1 MEKDLE
7 NIACDLVVIGSGMAG
22 MAASLFAARR
32 LIDTVQVGH
41 IGEINF
47 ASGLLDVLGV
57 HPVST
62 GSVLENP
69 WEGIARLVED
79 EPRHPYARA
88 GISHTRKA
96 LAAFTAFM
104 EEAGYPY
111 VGGLEGNLEAITPVG
126 TTKPTYAVPHT
137 MSNGVSALSDSR
149 PCLIVDFMGLKG
161 FSARQI
167 ASCLAGRWKKL
178 RTVRLSFPGLSGE
191 LHTERLAHALE
202 TADIRQKL
210 ASQTK
215 PHLKDAEA
223 VGFPAVLGIHKTV
236 QVLAEL
242 QEALSVPVFEIP
254 TMLPAVTG
262 LRLRETFER
271 HLPAMGIR
279 TFYQKSVLHAGR
291 LPDGRWELD
300 VGGDEAEI
308 RVHSRAVILA
318 SGRFMGKG
326 LHADRAGIRETIF
339 NLPVSQP
346 PNRAFWHHKDLL
358 DRQGHPINRAGLD
371 VDDRF
376 RPLNGHEQP
385 FSDNLFAA
393 GSILAHQDWMRQ
405 KCGSGLAI
413 STAYSAVEA
422 CKVFLG

>member
-1 MEKDLE
+1 MEKDLK
-7 NIACDLVVIGSGMAG
+7 NITCDLVVIVSGMAG

-32 LIDTVQVGH
+32 CMDTVQVGH

-47 ASGLLDVLGV
+47 ASGLLDLLGV
-57 HPVST
+57 HPVFP
-62 GSVLENP
+62 GRVLENP
-69 WEGIARLVED
+69 WEGIARLMED

-88 GISHTRKA
+88 GISQTREA

-104 EEAGYPY
+104 EAAGYPY
-111 VGGLEGNLEAITPVG
+111 VCRPDGNLEAITPVG

-137 MSNGVSALSDSR
+137 MSNGVSALCDGR
-149 PCLIVDFMGLKG
+149 PCLLVDFMGLKG

-191 LHTERLAHALE
+191 LHTERMARALE
-202 TADIRQKL
+202 MADIRQEL
-210 ASQTK
+210 ISQTK
-215 PHLKDAEA
+215 PYLKDAEA
-223 VGFPAVLGIHKTV
+223 VGFPAVLGIHDTV
-236 QVLAEL
+236 QILAEL
-242 QEALSVPVFEIP
+242 QGSLSVPVFEIP

-279 TFYQKSVLHAGR
+279 TFYQKSILHAGR
-291 LPDGRWELD
+291 LPDGRWELE
-300 VGGDEAEI
+300 VGGDVPEI

-326 LHADRAGIRETIF
+326 LHADRGGVRETVF

-358 DRQGHPINRAGLD
+358 DRHGHPINRAGLD

-376 RPLNGHEQP
+376 RPLDRQGQP

-413 STAYSAVEA
+413 ATAYGAVEA
-422 CKVFLG
+422 CKMFLG

>member
-7 NIACDLVVIGSGMAG
+7 NITCDLVVIGSGMAG

-32 LIDTVQVGH
+32 RMDAVQVGH

-62 GSVLENP
+62 GRVLEYP
-69 WEGIARLVED
+69 WEGIARLIED

-88 GISHTRKA
+88 GVSQTRKA
-96 LAAFTAFM
+96 LAAFIAFT
-104 EEAGYPY
+104 EEAGCAY
-111 VGGLEGNLEAITPVG
+111 VCGRDRNLEAITPVG
-126 TTKPTYAVPHT
+126 VTKPTYAVPHT
-137 MSNGVSALSDSR
+137 MINGILALSGSK
-149 PCLIVDFMGLKG
+149 PCLLVDFMGLKG

-191 LHTERLAHALE
+191 LHTERMARALE
-202 TADIRQKL
+202 IPDIRQEL
-210 ASQTK
+210 AAQTK
-215 PHLKDAEA
+215 PYLKDAEA
-223 VGFPAVLGIHKTV
+223 VGFPAVLGIQDTV

-242 QEALSVPVFEIP
+242 QGALSVPVFEIP

-271 HLPAMGIR
+271 RLPAMGVR
-279 TFYQKSVLHAGR
+279 TLYQKSVLHAGR
-291 LPDGRWELD
+291 LQDGRWELE
-300 VGGDEAEI
+300 VGGDAPEI

-326 LHADRAGIRETIF
+326 LHADRSGVRETIF

-346 PNRAFWHHKDLL
+346 PNRTFWHHKDLL
-358 DRQGHPINRAGLD
+358 DPHGHPINRAGLD
-371 VDDRF
+371 IDDRF
-376 RPLNGHEQP
+376 RPLDGREQP

-413 STAYSAVEA
+413 ATAYGAVEA
-422 CKVFLG
+422 CKMFLG

>member
-7 NIACDLVVIGSGMAG
+7 NITCDLVVIGSGMAG
-22 MAASLFAARR
+22 MAASLFAARCR
-32 LIDTVQVGH
+32 MDTIQVGH

-47 ASGLLDVLGV
+47 ASGMLDVLGV
-57 HPVST
+57 HPFS
-62 GSVLENP
+62 SNRVLEDP
-69 WEGIARLVED
+69 WEGIARLMED

-88 GISHTRKA
+88 GIARAREA
-96 LAAFTAFM
+96 LAVFTAFM

-111 VGGLEGNLEAITPVG
+111 VCMPDANLEAITPVG

-137 MSNGVSALSDSR
+137 MSNGISALSDGK
-149 PCLIVDFMGLKG
+149 PCLLVDFMGLKG

-178 RTVRLSFPGLSGE
+178 RTVRLCFPGLSGE
-191 LHTERLAHALE
+191 LHTERMARALE
-202 TADIRQKL
+202 IADIRQKL
-210 ASQTK
+210 AYQTK
-215 PHLKDAEA
+215 TYMEDAES
-223 VGFPAVLGIHKTV
+223 VGFPAVLGIRKSV
-236 QVLAEL
+236 QVLADL
-242 QEALSVPVFEIP
+242 QRDLSVPVFEIP

-279 TFYQKSVLHAGR
+279 TFYQKRVVHAGR
-291 LPDGRWELD
+291 LLDGRWELE
-300 VGGDEAEI
+300 VGGDVPEI

-326 LHADRAGIRETIF
+326 LHADRGGIRETIF

-358 DRQGHPINRAGLD
+358 DRNGHPINRAGLD
-371 VDDRF
+371 IDDRF
-376 RPLNGHEQP
+376 RPLDGQGQP

-413 STAYSAVEA
+413 ATAYSAVEA
-422 CKVFLG
+422 CKMFLG